1 MLFTGSQIK
10 SHWVF
15 FRGYRKCIKCT
26 SKLCFRMKV
35 QFLIIFYFNSFIS
48 LEVFQIIN
56 TCLLNA
62 LIFQDLKVVPI
73 CYTKSRINSQGEQ
86 LESNSKEC
94 EIGFVLRLL
103 LWLEKRGISA
113 IFHMRLKKLNN
124 DVWGNSLFCRE
135 EAGNLWAHSAGEDW
149 TDFLYHK
156 EELVFFLLASA
167 QVSKGKF
174 GFWEVAG
181 TPKSPYRRLKINKIA
196 VWTVNLPSRQNS
208 IWWKMF

>member
-1 MLFTGSQIK
+1 MSSVINRSMKLLTGNSRISGSICCSQAPK
-10 SHWVF
+10 SSHTGVF

-86 LESNSKEC
+86 VESNSKEC
-94 EIGFVLRLL
+94 EIGFVLCLL

-113 IFHMRLKKLNN
+113 IFHMRLKNLMMSE
-124 DVWGNSLFCRE
+124 GTACF
-135 EAGNLWAHSAGEDW
+135 AGRRPGTCEHTVQGKTEQTSY
-149 TDFLYHK
+149 TIK
-156 EELVFFLLASA
+156 KSSCSFF
-167 QVSKGKF
+167 
-174 GFWEVAG
+174 
-181 TPKSPYRRLKINKIA
+181 
-196 VWTVNLPSRQNS
+196 
-208 IWWKMF
+208 